1 MGKMRTKKC
10 KKCGAVFETD
20 KTGAYLCMTCSRQAK
35 LDSVCRERTCIDCGT
50 TFIGYP
56 KSKRCPDCQ
65 AAVNRERER
74 MNKRTGPKRP
84 LGSTDHCEACGAE
97 YVVESGLQRYCKKCA
112 RSATVNNIRAAKRV
126 YQAEY
131 LTPERLEQKAEN
143 RSYNK
148 VCPVCG
154 NVFETGRPDV
164 YCSDECRKS
173 VLREADRSAP
183 SHQPEARKAA
193 LKAKLDAMS
202 EDELRAYRDAV
213 NAKARENYAKR
224 KKAAEI
230 GEKNHNT

>member
-1 MGKMRTKKC
+1 MRTKKC
-10 KKCGAVFETD
+10 KRCGGLFDTD
-20 KTGAYLCMTCSRQAK
+20 KTGAYLCPACSLQAK
-35 LDSVCRERTCIDCGT
+35 LDSVCRERTCIDCGA
-50 TFIGYP
+50 TFMGYP

-74 MNKRTGPKRP
+74 MHKRTGPKRP

-97 YVVESGLQRYCKKCA
+97 YVVESGRQRYCKKCA
-112 RSATVNNIRAAKRV
+112 RSETANNIRAAKRV

-154 NVFETGRPDV
+154 NVFDTGRPDV

-173 VLREADRSAP
+173 VLRQLDRSAP

-213 NAKARENYAKR
+213 NARARENYAKR
-224 KKAAEI
+224 KAKKAAEI

>member
-1 MGKMRTKKC
+1 M
-10 KKCGAVFETD
+10 VFHTD
-20 KTGAYLCMTCSRQAK
+20 KTGAYLRPTCSRQAK
-35 LDSVCRERTCIDCGT
+35 LNSVCRERTCIDCGT
-50 TFIGYP
+50 TFMGYP
-56 KSKRCPDCQ
+56 KSKRCLDCQ
-65 AAVNRERER
+65 ATVNRERDR
-74 MNKRTGPKRP
+74 MHKRSGPKRL
-84 LGSTDHCEACGAE
+84 LGSIDHCEACGAE

-112 RSATVNNIRAAKRV
+112 RSETANNIRTAKRV

-131 LTPERLEQKAEN
+131 STPERLNQKEAN
-143 RSYNK
+143 RSCNK

-154 NVFETGRPDV
+154 NVFDTGRPDV

-224 KKAAEI
+224 KAKKAAEI
-230 GEKNHNT
+230 GEKNNNT